1 MKVKKMSTQLGW
13 TAFMAMAATLSMP
26 AAHAGFG
33 LPDIPIPGASASKAG
48 NVDVGSLLSQQKDLM
63 GRFNQSMSNML
74 TAQALTLEA
83 GGLKKDAELA
93 SATAAN
99 YKVGSV
105 HSEDQLARDT
115 KFSADAA
122 KAIEG
127 LMKKNTVLS
136 ADGQK
141 KLLSAV
147 PHYAKG
153 VYEGTKLPK
162 GFQAWTDSAKNGLN
176 GLTADPLNASK
187 LTSGLGDVATVATN
201 LPALVS
207 TWTTTSKAFM
217 TYAQSNKVDTK
228 DLSSKMGDL

>member
-1 MKVKKMSTQLGW
+1 MHVKKMTAQLGL
-13 TAFMAMAATLSMP
+13 AGLMALAAALSMP
-26 AAHAGFG
+26 AAHAAFG
-33 LPDIPIPGASASKAG
+33 LPDIPIPGGAATAS

-83 GGLKKDAELA
+83 GGLKKQADLA

-99 YKVGSV
+99 YKDGAV
-105 HSEDQLARDT
+105 HSKDQIARDS
-115 KFSADAA
+115 KVSAEAS
-122 KAIEG
+122 KAIDD

-141 KLLSAV
+141 KLMSAV

-153 VYEGTKLPK
+153 MYEGTKLPQ
-162 GFQAWTDSAKNGLN
+162 GFQAWTDSAKSGLN
-176 GLTADPLNASK
+176 GLTADPMNASK
-187 LTSGLGDVATVATN
+187 LTGGIGDVATVATN

-207 TWTTTSKAFM
+207 TWTTTSKAFL
-217 TYAQSNKVDTK
+217 TYANSNKVDTT